1 MLTST
6 SCTTGGVLCT
16 TLAHMHKS
24 MESRYIRMRTHNLP
38 LFCLT
43 FGVILRIE
51 GVSKCESSVWICA
64 LPHFCI
70 LCEVY
75 THIQILLVAGRDSH
89 FDPSCTLQCTVVLPR
104 QLTTPSLEAF
114 SVCIAM
120 ASLRVYCLLLLMHLL
135 NVLDI
140 CEVQPILA
148 ASCVYK
154 RSCVHEAVL
163 YFWITNKQTICPPSL
178 VWYAK
183 RFVHLLVHVWLHE
196 FCLGKPQPEATVVPY
211 TTVFVQC
218 TQFSHLTCP
227 LFLHE

>member
-1 MLTST
+1 
-6 SCTTGGVLCT
+6 
-16 TLAHMHKS
+16 
-24 MESRYIRMRTHNLP
+24 MR
-38 LFCLT
+38 
-43 FGVILRIE
+43 E
-51 GVSKCESSVWICA
+51 GVPQCGRVC
-64 LPHFCI
+64 
-70 LCEVY
+70 

-104 QLTTPSLEAF
+104 LLTTPSLEAF
-114 SVCIAM
+114 SICIAM

-140 CEVQPILA
+140 CELQPILA

-154 RSCVHEAVL
+154 CSCVHEAVL